1 MKSLTPPE
9 RWSSLEKIWAEAWA
23 MLAGAVLDSKNPLRT
38 PVLGTV
44 GPEGS
49 HLRTVVLRRVVKA
62 ERWIM
67 FNTDLRSSKVQDIQV
82 QPRLSWLFYH
92 PQERVQLR
100 LAGQASLLQAG
111 PLVDEE
117 WSRLSPLNRR
127 DYCTVDPPGS
137 PLTMP
142 GSGLPDS
149 FGQTP
154 TPDESEIG
162 RRNFVVVRCQVDFLD
177 WLLLQES
184 GHLRAQ
190 FTWQDNK
197 LSATWVTP

>member
-1 MKSLTPPE
+1 MKSVTPPG
-9 RWSSLEKIWAEAWA
+9 RWSSLEKIRAEVWE
-23 MLAGAVLDSKNPLRT
+23 MLGGAVSDTKNPLRT

-49 HLRTVVLRRVVKA
+49 QLRTVVLRRVVAA
-62 ERWIM
+62 ERLLM
-67 FNTDLRSSKVQDIQV
+67 CNTDLRSAKIRDIQALS
-82 QPRLSWLFYH
+82 RLSWLFYQ
-92 PQERVQLR
+92 PEERVQLR

-137 PLTMP
+137 PLSVP
-142 GSGLPDS
+142 SSGLPDS

-154 TPDESEIG
+154 AEGEIG
-162 RRNFVVVRCQVDFLD
+162 RKNFVVVVCQVDALD

-190 FTWQDNK
+190 FTWRDDK
-197 LSATWVTP
+197 LAATWVVP